1 MYKTDGNWR
10 KNLFYVVPEAENG
23 FGTCY
28 IDIIAQTH
36 SERNKIFILLR
47 SLCSGVARRGYG
59 QLPLSFCTWH
69 KIDS

>member
-28 IDIIAQTH
+28 IDIIAQPH

-47 SLCSGVARRGYG
+47 SLCSGSKAW
-59 QLPLSFCTWH
+59 LWAASAHLLH
-69 KIDS
+69 KS